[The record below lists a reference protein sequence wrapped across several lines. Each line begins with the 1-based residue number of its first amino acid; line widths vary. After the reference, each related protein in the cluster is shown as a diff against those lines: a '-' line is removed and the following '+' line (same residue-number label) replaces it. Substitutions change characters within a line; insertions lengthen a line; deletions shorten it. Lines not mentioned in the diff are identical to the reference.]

1 MLLPICATLRAGE
14 IDRAYLDTPIELRI
28 SAPSDDAMPVTCIT
42 KSASLPD
49 SVVWNIGEAKA
60 PNLPDIGE
68 GEWRRYVCVE
78 AAAVGKPVLIKPGE
92 IYTASQTLTAG
103 ALPAADASASQ

>member
-1 MLLPICATLRAGE
+1 MPLPICATLRAGE
-14 IDRAYLDTPIELRI
+14 IDRAYLDTPIELRL

-49 SVVWNIGEAKA
+49 AVVWNIGEARA

-92 IYTASQTLTAG
+92 VYTASQTLTAG
-103 ALPAADASASQ
+103 EPPADASAGQ